1 MGSRIKSKD
10 ANSLKG
16 LRISSITP
24 NNGEALVYNGTE
36 YTPSAVGGDTSI
48 LSINGKKDSAGTIA
62 KGLPVY
68 LVGFD
73 ADLHTVELADANNA
87 SAMPVIGFTAES
99 FNNTDSKPII
109 TYGKLEGV
117 DTTSTVS
124 QLNPNGETWAVND
137 VLYISTNTGGLTKVR
152 PTGSGSFIQR
162 VAKVLKVDATG
173 GQIFIFNTART
184 AGLPNLSQDNVWVGD
199 VNGYPQMV
207 NKSTLGGNTIYTAD
221 DALTGN
227 RIVDLDD
234 NKLTFDVGTV
244 VSGTNPNIGLRVDGS
259 NIYYGGGLNSSPL
272 LQVDSDLGNVLNV
285 NSGGY
290 LIATSDYSSAIALF
304 QKRGTNLG
312 LSLASNKQAM
322 GVPLIQH
329 KPLLTSGTSQM
340 IQQFVSSTL
349 VDFQMINA
357 DGATG
362 DNPNVKH
369 WLRFGDSLSQASFFR
384 TGFSGRGFIV
394 GAQLVL
400 GTEDISLQG
409 ETVIKGN
416 DTLST
421 STALAIYDGDA
432 TPNKLWDFRNNA
444 TLIGSDGAKIEDAI
458 IVPTVQETAS
468 TASFT
473 IDADNETMGVLT
485 AMAAAT
491 TIAAPTGT
499 PVQGQ
504 KLMLR
509 FKDDGTSRALTWN
522 AVWRAIGVTLPT
534 ATTASKTLYIGAVY
548 NSTDSNWD
556 VIAVKEEA

>member
-1 MGSRIKSKD
+1 MIYNTTTNQFEFVDS
-10 ANSLKG
+10 SL
-16 LRISSITP
+16 
-24 NNGEALVYNGTE
+24 NWVALG
-36 YTPSAVGGDTSI
+36 GGDS
-48 LSINGKKDSAGTIA
+48 
-62 KGLPVY
+62 
-68 LVGFD
+68 
-73 ADLHTVELADANNA
+73 
-87 SAMPVIGFTAES
+87 
-99 FNNTDSKPII
+99 
-109 TYGKLEGV
+109 
-117 DTTSTVS
+117 
-124 QLNPNGETWAVND
+124 
-137 VLYISTNTGGLTKVR
+137 
-152 PTGSGSFIQR
+152 
-162 VAKVLKVDATG
+162 
-173 GQIFIFNTART
+173 
-184 AGLPNLSQDNVWVGD
+184 
-199 VNGYPQMV
+199 
-207 NKSTLGGNTIYTAD
+207 IYTAD
-221 DALTGN
+221 GTLSGARL
-227 RIVDLDD
+227 VDLDD

-244 VSGTNPNIGLRVDGS
+244 ASGTNPNIGLRVDGS

-290 LIATSDYSSAIALF
+290 FIATSDYSTAIALF

-312 LSLASNKQAM
+312 LSVASNKQAI

-329 KPLLTSGTSQM
+329 KPLLTSGSSQM

-473 IDADNETMGVLT
+473 INANNETMGILT
-485 AMAAAT
+485 GMT
-491 TIAAPTGT
+491 QNVNVEAPTGT

-509 FKDDGTSRALTWN
+509 FKDDGTTRNFTWN
-522 AVWRAIGVTLPT
+522 IIWRAIGVTLPT
-534 ATTASKTLYIGAVY
+534 ATTANKTLYVGAVY
-548 NSTDSNWD
+548 NSTDSKWD